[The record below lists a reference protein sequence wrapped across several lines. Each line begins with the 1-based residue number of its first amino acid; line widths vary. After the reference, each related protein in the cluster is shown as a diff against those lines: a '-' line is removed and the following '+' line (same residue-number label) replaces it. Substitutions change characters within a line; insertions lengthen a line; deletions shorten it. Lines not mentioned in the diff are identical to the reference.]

1 MRKYY
6 EPDTRDG
13 WQTWFAWYPVC
24 VNLGG
29 GRDVTI
35 WWEKVER
42 KTVSTYGEYITY
54 YRNADG
60 SNIE

>member
-1 MRKYY
+1 MRKYD

-13 WQTWFAWYPVC
+13 WRTWFAWYPVY
-24 VNLGG
+24 VNLRC
-29 GRDVTI
+29 GRGVTI

-42 KTVSTYGEYITY
+42 KTIEAYGDYITY